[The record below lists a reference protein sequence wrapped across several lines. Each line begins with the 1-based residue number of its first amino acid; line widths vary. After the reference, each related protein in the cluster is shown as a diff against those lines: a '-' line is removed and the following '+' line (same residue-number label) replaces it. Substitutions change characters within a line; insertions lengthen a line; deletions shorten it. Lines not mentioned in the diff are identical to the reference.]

1 MTGSATILAARTGE
15 RTVSRLRATPATF
28 LIFLLLALLV
38 QATAVQT
45 HVHVAHGGLTV
56 TAVSNEAQAH
66 TAAPDGTRDPATAC
80 PWCQEAAMAGA
91 YVLPSPPALPAP
103 PEAGAWVTW
112 AALAGFIL
120 GPPALGWQSRA
131 PPQ

>member
-1 MTGSATILAARTGE
+1 MTGSATIFAAQTGE
-15 RTVSRLRATPATF
+15 RAISRLRATPATF

-45 HVHVAHGGLTV
+45 HVHVAHSGLTV
-56 TAVSNEAQAH
+56 TAASNEVQAH
-66 TAAPDGTRDPATAC
+66 TSAPAGTRDPATAC

-103 PEAGAWVTW
+103 PVADAWAAW
-112 AALAGFIL
+112 AALAGLIL
-120 GPPALGWQSRA
+120 GPPTLGWQSRA